1 MNGRYGFLSPPSGL
15 DKSVDAEKK
24 ERQEVTGEGGEV
36 TGEGKEETG
45 EEGEEG
51 EEGIDG
57 EKKKDDRDIF
67 ELIREEVENEK
78 ATLAEMGEQEADIDG
93 KVSYLR
99 GGEGEGEGEGEEEG
113 RLGKESE
120 KV

>member
-15 DKSVDAEKK
+15 DKSVDRGE
-24 ERQEVTGEGGEV
+24 ERETRGDRRGRRGDRRGEGGR
-36 TGEGKEETG
+36 G
-45 EEGEEG
+45 EGEEG